1 MFVMFLS
8 HQKVP
13 KAQFCSECGN
23 VRKRHQSKLVHVP
36 LSELPQVRLASTADD
51 FVLLSD
57 L

>member
-1 MFVMFLS
+1 MMFLS